1 MEVKDLKKIEKAHY
15 KVQKGVFFSVK
26 KKISGATLLWSD
38 KITDAFWNYA
48 CLINAKRPEE
58 LIKEVIEFYKSK
70 NRKPAFYLTPWTKPK
85 NFETILQ
92 NQGFKL
98 AYKDAWQ
105 VYTGSKEINSPANL
119 EIKEVKT
126 PEEKR
131 VFIETFNKAFSGE
144 NPGDPYGA
152 LPKEYGETAKLSFR
166 KRYWKNYIVYSDN
179 SPVATGSLAI
189 SGKFAAIYSIGT
201 HPNFRKKGFGTVIVN
216 FCTKKAWE
224 AGCEFIFLQTVKD
237 SYNEKLYN
245 KLGFETAFIGICWAL
260 E

>member
-15 KVQKGVFFSVK
+15 KVQQGVLFSGK
-26 KKISGATLLWSD
+26 KKISGSTLLWSD
-38 KITDAFWNYA
+38 KITDSFWNYA
-48 CLINAKRPEE
+48 CLINAKQPEE
-58 LIKEVIEFYKSK
+58 LIKEVVEFYKSK

-92 NQGFKL
+92 SHRFKL

-105 VYTGSKEINSPANL
+105 VYTGSREINLPVNL

-131 VFIETFNKAFSGE
+131 VFTETFNKAFS
-144 NPGDPYGA
+144 NPDDPYGA
-152 LPKEYGETAKLSFR
+152 LPKEYGETLKLTFR

-179 SPVATGSLAI
+179 APVATGSLAI
-189 SGKFAAIYSIGT
+189 SGKYAAIYSIGT
-201 HPNFRKKGFGTVIVN
+201 HPNFRKKGFGTAVVN
-216 FCTKKAWE
+216 LCTKE
-224 AGCEFIFLQTVKD
+224 ALAKGCEFIFLQTVKD

-245 KLGFETAFIGICWAL
+245 KMGFETTFTGICWNKD
-260 E
+260 